1 MIYLTWIVT
10 TYGNPRILACTPLN
24 KIFLTGND
32 KMYLNFLGTLQTLM
46 GLKKSHLHCHMH
58 EIVVF
63 LNGDGDSFSFLCL
76 LGFSKVHFGALP
88 YKTSNKEGKEK
99 NKSKEY

>member
-1 MIYLTWIVT
+1 
-10 TYGNPRILACTPLN
+10 
-24 KIFLTGND
+24 
-32 KMYLNFLGTLQTLM
+32 
-46 GLKKSHLHCHMH
+46 MH

-88 YKTSNKEGKEK
+88 YKTSNREGKEK

>member
-1 MIYLTWIVT
+1 
-10 TYGNPRILACTPLN
+10 
-24 KIFLTGND
+24 
-32 KMYLNFLGTLQTLM
+32 MYLNFLGTLQTLM

-99 NKSKEY
+99 KKQGILIVKNTTLQLKICSESCALFSLSKEELEQHFTT